1 MGDSGAPAEVKPGD
15 VLAGRYRVERQLGRG
30 GMGVVVAAVHLELD
44 QRVALK
50 FLLPSALDNQ
60 EAVQR
65 FLREARASVKLRGE
79 HVARVSDVG
88 TLDSGVPYIVM
99 EYLEGHDLGSELD
112 RRQRLPA
119 AEATEYVLQA
129 CVGLAE
135 AHGLGIVHRD
145 LKPANLFLTVRPDGS
160 PLVKVLDFGISKNL
174 SAPGEHQLTSSQT
187 VIGSPSY
194 MSPEQMRGA
203 RLADQRSDIWSLGI
217 VLYQLLSGVLPWDG
231 GSFAEICVK
240 IQMSPLPELDPEA
253 EVPAG
258 LRAIVARCLDKA
270 PEARPQSVAA
280 LAEALAPFTT
290 PRGRTMVDSIRRIE
304 ERAPAPPPSGGGD
317 TRNLRRPMD
326 DSSVLVGQ
334 PAGPSTMAALGAATG
349 GRRRLWVGGAVALAV
364 GAVALALLLSRGGG
378 RERAATSTST
388 STSTSATATTS
399 SSPPQRAGASALPPG
414 PLVVPLAAAGPGA
427 ALVDAGLPVASPAA
441 PGADA
446 ATATATAT
454 ADAANAPDAGVKKRP
469 RKSPTPEDLFRN
481 RN

>member
-1 MGDSGAPAEVKPGD
+1 MGEKGAPAEVEPGQ
-15 VLAGRYRVERQLGRG
+15 VLAGRYRVERQIGRG
-30 GMGVVVAAVHLELD
+30 GMGVVVAAVHQELE

-50 FLLPSALDNQ
+50 FLLPSALEND

-99 EYLEGHDLGSELD
+99 EYLEGHDLGSELK
-112 RRQRLPA
+112 RRGRLPA

-145 LKPANLFLTVRPDGS
+145 LKPENMFLTLRPDGS

-174 SAPGEHQLTSSQT
+174 SAPGEHQLTSSQA

-194 MSPEQMRGA
+194 MSPESMRGA
-203 RLADQRSDIWSLGI
+203 RLADQRSDIWSLGV
-217 VLYQLLSGVLPWDG
+217 VLYELLSGQLPWDG

-240 IQMSPLPELDPEA
+240 IQMAPLPELPPEV
-253 EVPAG
+253 EIPGG
-258 LRAIVARCLDKA
+258 LAAVIARCLDKT
-270 PEARPQSVAA
+270 PEARPQSVAE
-280 LAEALAPFTT
+280 LAQALAPFTT
-290 PRGRTMVDSIRRIE
+290 PRGRTMVDSICRIQD
-304 ERAPAPPPSGGGD
+304 RAPTQPAPAGGE

-349 GRRRLWVGGAVALAV
+349 GRRRLWVGGAIALAA
-364 GAVALALLLSRGGG
+364 AVAVLALLLARGGSKNEKG
-378 RERAATSTST
+378 AQPGA
-388 STSTSATATTS
+388 S
-399 SSPPQRAGASALPPG
+399 SSPAGAS
-414 PLVVPLAAAGPGA
+414 
-427 ALVDAGLPVASPAA
+427 DA
-441 PGADA
+441 PGAGAGPVRAAPADLAAGAAAPRLAAVAPVDA
-446 ATATATAT
+446 AVPAAAATLDAGVASTT
-454 ADAANAPDAGVKKRP
+454 ADAGTRKRP
-469 RKSPTPEDLFRN
+469 KKSPTPEDLFKSRN
-481 RN
+481 